1 MAGLIA
7 NGTPP
12 SGPRARRTK
21 STGSARARARRTCA
35 ASGGPNRART
45 TTSTSAS
52 ASALL
57 SDLVHPALLSRWES
71 NRRPD
76 RAVSTE
82 SLCPC
87 KLRVPM
93 SLFRVWISLLG
104 VGRRGPVFGAY
115 SPRSPAY
122 FLRSE
127 LPPFPA
133 LRPWG
138 RGLRT
143 YVPSLRT
150 DAPSFRT
157 TTRVFAQSPLWQK
170 PPGWIQMSFELWS
183 ERWEAKST
191 SSENAE

>member
-1 MAGLIA
+1 MASLIA
-7 NGTPP
+7 DATPP

-21 STGSARARARRTCA
+21 STGSARARARRARRTYA
-35 ASGGPNRART
+35 ASGGPNRVRAT
-45 TTSTSAS
+45 TATY
-52 ASALL
+52 ASAL
-57 SDLVHPALLSRWES
+57 R

-76 RAVSTE
+76 RAVPTE

-87 KLRVPM
+87 KLRVQM

-115 SPRSPAY
+115 SPRCPAY
-122 FLRSE
+122 LLRSD

-143 YVPSLRT
+143 DVPSLRT
-150 DAPSFRT
+150 ATQAF
-157 TTRVFAQSPLWQK
+157 QSPLWQK
-170 PPGWIQMSFELWS
+170 PPGWIQMPFELWP
-183 ERWEAKST
+183 ERCEAKRT
-191 SSENAE
+191 SSEQAE